1 MQYFMKAF
9 FLVLKKRHATL
20 KPGTSELSKQ
30 AAHWMCAVQ
39 INVHTQPDCE
49 IPKPR
54 AEGSLTGVTGV

>member
-1 MQYFMKAF
+1 M
-9 FLVLKKRHATL
+9 L